1 MEKEELQKIED
12 EKSKEKPK
20 SKIISLNDIDK
31 EEADL
36 EEKLKVLDYDSDN
49 DDDKDK
55 DKDNKEK
62 DTKQKE
68 SQKYS
73 DIKEDDDI
81 IMCSFTLPFEPVKQ
95 NDTFTL
101 KLTNSPLYHILYKVI
116 EKEKNIKWFGSLND
130 ESIYTPEEREKISNL
145 LKEKNMYLID
155 VEHEVYEKTK
165 ILYYGILEPLCHYI
179 TLDENDMDNYVNFSE
194 YWKEYKKYIESVCN
208 TIMPYIS
215 KKKKNFNIFA

>member
-1 MEKEELQKIED
+1 MVEKPKKKVKKKGKKKKSKIKENEEIQKLEKEELQKIED
-12 EKSKEKPK
+12 EKFKNKPK
-20 SKIISLNDIDK
+20 SKIISLNDLEK

-49 DDDKDK
+49 DDDK

-81 IMCSFTLPFEPVKQ
+81 IMCSFNLPFEPVKQ
-95 NDTFTL
+95 NDSFTL

-130 ESIYTPEEREKISNL
+130 ESIYTPEEREESSNL
-145 LKEKNMYLID
+145 
-155 VEHEVYEKTK
+155 
-165 ILYYGILEPLCHYI
+165 
-179 TLDENDMDNYVNFSE
+179 
-194 YWKEYKKYIESVCN
+194 
-208 TIMPYIS
+208 
-215 KKKKNFNIFA
+215 